1 MFIAELKTLFRIE
14 IGYNEWLEVLN
25 DCNNEDKSNPKER
38 FTNWAYHTQ
47 LTNANLA
54 EAICKKAGFDGREW
68 TGLYDPV
75 RDIIIL
81 TAYRNAVKE

>member
-1 MFIAELKTLFRIE
+1 MIITELKTLFRIE
-14 IGYNEWLEVLN
+14 IGYNEWLDVLN
-25 DCNNEDKSNPKER
+25 TCENESKKNPRER

-47 LTNANLA
+47 LTNATLA

-75 RDIIIL
+75 KDVIIL
-81 TAYRNAVKE
+81 TAYRYAAKQ